1 MTIKVNI
8 LPREKE
14 PAFRLDPLTFVLLVA
29 LLAGNL
35 AMIAYARVLSRQVT
49 GTRTEL
55 TGVEAQSRRLEEQLP
70 VLAQREERV
79 RKLEVQLQSIRDLRI
94 DPVRYSH
101 LLTLIARALPDSVW
115 LESLAVDPSH
125 ELVTVRGTVADP
137 LPMGTLARL
146 VAELRRG
153 GVFDHTELKTAVRKD
168 RVFTFELEAHYKPQA
183 AAKEL

>member
-8 LPREKE
+8 MPREKE
-14 PAFRLDPLTFVLLVA
+14 PAFRLDPLTFVLFVT

-35 AMIAYARVLSRQVT
+35 AMLAYGRVLSGQVA
-49 GTRTEL
+49 GTRSEL
-55 TGVEAQSRRLEEQLP
+55 AGVQAESRQLEEQLP

-101 LLTLIARALPDSVW
+101 LLTLVARALPDSVW
-115 LESLAVDPSH
+115 LENLAVDPAR
-125 ELVTVRGTVADP
+125 ELVTVKGTVADP

-146 VAELRRG
+146 VANLRKG